1 MCMSFP
7 MTDTLDIQPMKPRSK
22 EQQLLCA
29 RFHTLPDPTPVQE
42 KWMSDT
48 FNNECGFL
56 SSPNAIYGLIITN
69 NGGYTV
75 LRAFLIEDD
84 SIEYKNGN
92 VKPGIKYLECFQ
104 IWISDKGKVIIVSRR
119 YTRSLFCSLRW
130 HPEKPVGVVK
140 HNESYNGSYYF
151 EDVFSTAEM
160 FFCPGI
166 EPTAKLA
173 RNGFSEELLCEARII
188 DVDNLAKILLT
199 DPFAEE
205 LCKTRQYNLLVNY
218 ASHSRSTILRWKH
231 AIRICNRNH
240 YIITSASTWLDYMHL
255 LEHFGKDTHNAHYV
269 CPADLRAAHDRL
281 MEKKRRQ
288 DAEEA
293 RKRAVAE
300 AARHEAAYRE
310 WRGRYFDVA
319 FTEDG
324 ISIHCI
330 ASVKEM
336 ADEGD
341 AMHHCVFTNEYY
353 SKKAHPASI
362 ILSARNE
369 QGERLETI
377 EVSER
382 SWKVVQCRAKHNGR
396 TEQHDQIVDLMR
408 RNMFRLQE
416 CSHKRKTTH
425 K

>member
-119 YTRSLFCSLRW
+119 YTRSPLRSLRW

-160 FFCPGI
+160 FFYPGI

-205 LCKTRQYNLLVNY
+205 LCKTRQYNLLFNY
-218 ASHSRSTILRWKH
+218 ASHSRSTILQWKH

-269 CPADLRAAHDRL
+269 CPADLRQEHDRL
-281 MEKKRRQ
+281 MDKKHRIDQ
-288 DAEEA
+288 ENA
-293 RKRAVAE
+293 RKQAINRAEQFE
-300 AARHEAAYRE
+300 ASYTK
-310 WRGRYFDVA
+310 WRSKYFGVA
-319 FTEDG
+319 FEENG
-324 ISIHCI
+324 IHIHVI
-330 ASVKEM
+330 ASAKEM
-336 ADEGD
+336 AEEGA
-341 AMHHCVFTNEYY
+341 AMHHCVFTNDYY
-353 SKKAHPASI
+353 SREAHPNSI

-377 EVSER
+377 EVSDK
-382 SWKVVQCRAKHNGR
+382 SWKVIQCRAKHNGR